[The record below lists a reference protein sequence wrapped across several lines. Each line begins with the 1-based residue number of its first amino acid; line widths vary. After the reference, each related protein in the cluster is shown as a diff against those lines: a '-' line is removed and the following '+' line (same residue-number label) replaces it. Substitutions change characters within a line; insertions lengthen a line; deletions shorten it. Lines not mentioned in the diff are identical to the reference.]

1 MLAALLAV
9 ACSSPDGSR
18 PGYDLRVPSPQP
30 GSPTPQSGAGTPE
43 AAAVNPTES
52 NPTAASPPTPSAP
65 PTPAPTLA
73 PGTRLPAEMRL
84 TDAFTNRE
92 FGQPVAAFPWPSG
105 GLAVVDRAG
114 HISVHMDRQPR
125 RVLLT
130 LDAASGGELGLLSA
144 VLDPESEARP
154 YLYVYYHP
162 IEAAASGRPV
172 GLVSR
177 FPVVNG
183 FVIRED
189 ELVIMA
195 IPLIES
201 LHNGGALRFGPDG
214 MLYLGLGDSERPR
227 DAQDLGTL
235 RGKVIRIDV
244 RESST
249 AQRYRVPPDNPFVG
263 VEGARP
269 EVWVYGLRNPWR
281 MSFAASGVLVVAD
294 VGHAEFEEVSVA
306 TAGANLGW
314 PVFEGFEC
322 RDEPAA
328 CSELAGTVTMPLVA
342 YGRGEGCAIIGGE
355 LPYLFA
361 DYCRGRIWALE
372 ADPASDTGWGM
383 RELARTDDLRILSF
397 GTDEAGGI
405 LVLTREGPILRLETA
420 PE

>member
-1 MLAALLAV
+1 MAVLAALLTL
-9 ACSSPDGSR
+9 ACSSSEGGR
-18 PGYDLRVPSPQP
+18 PEYDLRVPSPQP
-30 GSPTPQSGAGTPE
+30 GSPAAGRGDGTPE
-43 AAAVNPTES
+43 PQRAATPPS
-52 NPTAASPPTPSAP
+52 ASPSGPSDPPTPP
-65 PTPAPTLA
+65 PTLE
-73 PGTRLPAEMRL
+73 PGTRFPAEMQL
-84 TDAFTNRE
+84 TDAFPNRE
-92 FGQPVAAFPWPSG
+92 FRQPLVAFPWPSG

-114 HISVHMDRQPR
+114 EISVYMDEQPR
-125 RVLLT
+125 RALLT
-130 LDAASGGELGLLSA
+130 LSPATGGELGLVSA
-144 VLDPESEARP
+144 VLDPEFAARP

-162 IEAAASGRPV
+162 IEAAATGRPV

-183 FVIRED
+183 VVTRDD

-227 DAQDLGTL
+227 DAQNLGAL

-244 RESST
+244 RESSN

-269 EVWVYGLRNPWR
+269 EVWAYGVRNPWR
-281 MSFAASGVLVVAD
+281 MSFAPNGALVVAD

-328 CSELAGTVTMPLVA
+328 CSELAETATMPLVA
-342 YGRGEGCAIIGGE
+342 YDRGEGCAIVGGE
-355 LPYLFA
+355 IPYLFA
-361 DYCRGRIWALE
+361 DYCTGRIWALE

-383 RELARTDDLRILSF
+383 RELARTEDLRILSF
-397 GTDEAGGI
+397 GTGEAGGV
-405 LVLTREGPILRLETA
+405 LVLTAGGPIFRLEA
-420 PE
+420 LAE